1 MEKLPQP
8 FWAICLAILGVV
20 VALFALF
27 KPDPENICLAV
38 LAISS
43 NLVSGA
49 LGAFAGHASAQ
60 TRNTVTGPNAVIN
73 PSQPAAPA
81 QP

>member
-1 MEKLPQP
+1 MDKLPSP
-8 FWAICLAILGVV
+8 FWAICLALLGVIL
-20 VALFALF
+20 ALVALF

-60 TRNTVTGPNAVIN
+60 INNRATGQNAVIN
-73 PSQPAAPA
+73 PPPPATAPNE
-81 QP
+81 